1 MKRHGMAFI
10 WPSHL
15 WQNVAI
21 DMRSRYLIDRSSR
34 TLLLLSAFVS
44 VVILTAIAVYTFKA
58 ALPALQQI
66 GLWNSLFGKAWH
78 PDYDEYGILPMIVG
92 SIVVTLGALIIAV
105 PLGIGCAILLAE
117 VAPYR
122 VRQVLRP
129 AVELL
134 QGIPSV
140 VYGLV
145 GMVIVVPL
153 IRHIEG
159 SGYSVAAG
167 ITVLTVMI
175 LPTIVS
181 ISEDSI
187 RAVPKSYREGS
198 LALGATHWQT
208 IWRVLLPSA
217 RSGIVA
223 SIVLA
228 MGRAIGEAMAMIMVL
243 GSSAVIPSS
252 LFSPASTLAS
262 TIAAEVGEATPLH
275 RSALF
280 AMSVVLFVLIII
292 INSLAL
298 IILRRGNRAQNVS

>member
-1 MKRHGMAFI
+1 
-10 WPSHL
+10 
-15 WQNVAI
+15 
-21 DMRSRYLIDRSSR
+21 MRSRYLIDRSSR
-34 TLLLLSAFVS
+34 TLLLLSAFLS
-44 VVILTAIAVYTFKA
+44 LVILAAIAVYTFKS

-66 GLWNSLFGKAWH
+66 GLWDFLFGKAWH
-78 PDYDEYGILPMIVG
+78 PDYDEFGILPMIVG

-122 VRQVLRP
+122 VRQFLRP

-187 RAVPKSYREGS
+187 RAVPKTYREGS

-243 GSSAVIPSS
+243 GSAVVIPSS

-262 TIAAEVGEATPLH
+262 TIAAEVGEAPPLH

-280 AMSVVLFVLIII
+280 GMSVVLFVLIII
-292 INSLAL
+292 INGLAL

>member
-1 MKRHGMAFI
+1 
-10 WPSHL
+10 
-15 WQNVAI
+15 
-21 DMRSRYLIDRSSR
+21 MRSRYLIDRSSR
-34 TLLLLSAFVS
+34 TLLLLSAFLS
-44 VVILTAIAVYTFKA
+44 LVILAAIAVYTFKA
-58 ALPALQQI
+58 ALPALQQV
-66 GLWNSLFGKAWH
+66 GLWDFLFGKAWH
-78 PDYDEYGILPMIVG
+78 PDYNEFGILPMIVG

-122 VRQVLRP
+122 VRQFLRP

-145 GMVIVVPL
+145 GMVIVIPL
-153 IRHIEG
+153 VRHIEG

-217 RSGIVA
+217 RYGIVA

-228 MGRAIGEAMAMIMVL
+228 MGRAIGEAMAMIMIL
-243 GSSAVIPSS
+243 GSSVVIPGS

-262 TIAAEVGEATPLH
+262 TVAAEVAEATPLH

-298 IILRRGNRAQNVS
+298 VILRRGNHAQNVS

>member
-1 MKRHGMAFI
+1 
-10 WPSHL
+10 
-15 WQNVAI
+15 
-21 DMRSRYLIDRSSR
+21 
-34 TLLLLSAFVS
+34 
-44 VVILTAIAVYTFKA
+44 
-58 ALPALQQI
+58 
-66 GLWNSLFGKAWH
+66 
-78 PDYDEYGILPMIVG
+78 MIVG

-122 VRQVLRP
+122 VRQFLRP

-159 SGYSVAAG
+159 SGYSIAAG
-167 ITVLTVMI
+167 IIVLTVMI

-243 GSSAVIPSS
+243 GSSVAIPGS

-262 TIAAEVGEATPLH
+262 TVAAEVAEATPLH

-298 IILRRGNRAQNVS
+298 IILRRGKRAQNVS